1 MDKEQSKDKTDI
13 LKGLFKKGD
22 IILLVVVVLLVALT
36 IYFALK
42 TDAGEADV
50 YVEGNLVYRLD
61 LDNDATV
68 DVLDGKV
75 QIKIQDGKAF
85 VAKSDCKNQLCVHA
99 QPIGKEGGVIVCLP
113 NKVVVKVVAK
123 EVDAIT

>member
-1 MDKEQSKDKTDI
+1 MDKKQSKDNKDI

-22 IILLVVVVLLVALT
+22 IILLVVVVLLVAIT

-50 YVEGNLVYRLD
+50 YVEGNLVYKLD

-75 QIKIQDGKAF
+75 QIKIQNGKAF

>member
-1 MDKEQSKDKTDI
+1 MDKKQSKDKTDI

-50 YVEGNLVYRLD
+50 YVEGNLVYKLD

-75 QIKIQDGKAF
+75 QIKIQNGKAF
-85 VAKSDCKNQLCVHA
+85 VVKSDCKNQLCVHA

>member
-61 LDNDATV
+61 LDKDATV

-75 QIKIQDGKAF
+75 QIKIQNGKAF

-113 NKVVVKVVAK
+113 NKVVIKVVAK

>member
-1 MDKEQSKDKTDI
+1 MDKKQSKDKTDI

-42 TDAGEADV
+42 TDANEADV
-50 YVEGNLVYRLD
+50 YVEGNLVYKLD

>member
-1 MDKEQSKDKTDI
+1 MDKKQSKDKTDI

-42 TDAGEADV
+42 TDADEADV
-50 YVEGNLVYRLD
+50 YVEGNLVYKLD

>member
-1 MDKEQSKDKTDI
+1 MDKKQLKDKTDI

-50 YVEGNLVYRLD
+50 YVEGNLVYKLD

-75 QIKIQDGKAF
+75 QIKIQNGKAF

>member
-1 MDKEQSKDKTDI
+1 MYKKQSKDKTDI

-36 IYFALK
+36 IYFALR

-75 QIKIQDGKAF
+75 QIKIQNGKAF

>member
-1 MDKEQSKDKTDI
+1 MDKKQSKDNTDI

-61 LDNDATV
+61 LDKDATV

-75 QIKIQDGKAF
+75 QIKIQNGKAF

>member
-1 MDKEQSKDKTDI
+1 MDKKQLKDKTDI

-42 TDAGEADV
+42 TDASEADV
-50 YVEGNLVYRLD
+50 YVEGNLVYKLD
-61 LDNDATV
+61 LDNDVTV

-75 QIKIQDGKAF
+75 QIKIQNGKAF